1 MMTFVVRRFL
11 YSLLLLFLASLLVFY
26 GLRLAPGDIV
36 SAIATPTTTKVV
48 RISLT
53 KQLGLDKPLAAQ
65 YFIFVKHLLTG
76 NPGISVVNGARIT
89 SILSSAGPKTLG
101 LGIAAAI
108 LTYTLAIPLG
118 VVAAWR
124 RNGAVDQTGRFLVVL
139 GMGIPNFF
147 LAVLLIQFF
156 AVNLG
161 WFPVAGPGGFSHLVL
176 PAVVLCVEAFA
187 LNVRLMRSSMLE
199 ELSQDYIRT
208 LIAKGLSEGRIV
220 WVHAV
225 RNALPPV
232 IALAGV
238 ILPTLLGYTLVVE
251 TVFRYEGL
259 GYQFVQSIINRDYAL
274 AQTLALLFTALVIFF
289 NFLADV
295 AHQLVDPRVRESA
308 RAA

>member
-208 LIAKGLSEGRIV
+208 LRAKGLSEGRIV